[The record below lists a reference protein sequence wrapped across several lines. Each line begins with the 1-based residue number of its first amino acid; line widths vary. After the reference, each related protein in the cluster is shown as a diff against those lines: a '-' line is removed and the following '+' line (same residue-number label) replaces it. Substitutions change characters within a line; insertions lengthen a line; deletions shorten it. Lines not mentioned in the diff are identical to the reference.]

1 MRQLA
6 FALAVLLVGCSAPV
20 APAAVPL
27 ATPTAPA
34 VAVAASPDV
43 CPDGTPTVPTRF
55 RADPAIACRTP
66 VPQPPPVPVDL
77 PPLVPMPQVALKTG
91 PITAGASPV
100 AQRVSASDFPSY
112 ALTDFGV
119 SLMQFLDR
127 TRIGPGMSNSVDDN
141 EWNSRVWPGA
151 FQKVARA
158 VSAAKPGLGRFFHL
172 ESTRIDAL
180 YAIPGPKLPNMPG
193 VPLAG
198 NQFAD
203 ITVEFRDHAE
213 VAPAEGELWY
223 TWHLRVPTAGTSL
236 SAIADGYDGVTMKT
250 WQGLGPSWKAALLE
264 SEASSW
270 VANYLWNESYVKGGN
285 PQFAQGR
292 DTTPFW
298 RSRVAALNGLNALLG
313 AGRLT
318 ERRFENVSVRINAFQ
333 PMTVFGAGIVSATVD
348 GRLVEMLDGRT
359 ARVDFSQPMKFFR
372 WGGNPFNQASWS
384 AVDSFEDGEWVSGGD
399 LALDQ
404 LQFAFG

>member
-1 MRQLA
+1 
-6 FALAVLLVGCSAPV
+6 
-20 APAAVPL
+20 
-27 ATPTAPA
+27 
-34 VAVAASPDV
+34 
-43 CPDGTPTVPTRF
+43 
-55 RADPAIACRTP
+55 